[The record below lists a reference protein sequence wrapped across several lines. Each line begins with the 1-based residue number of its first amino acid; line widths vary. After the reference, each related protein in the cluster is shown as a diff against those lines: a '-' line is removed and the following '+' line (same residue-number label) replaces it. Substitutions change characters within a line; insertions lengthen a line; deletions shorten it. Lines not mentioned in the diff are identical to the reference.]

1 MAEEEIE
8 VVKEEM
14 TMIELPEE
22 SLEVEDTADGGAM
35 IKMESITVKEG
46 NEHFANIVEDVDQS
60 VVVLDALHNLRA
72 EKDGGVHKRRV
83 SRGALHLRFS
93 RGTFNLTLVP

>member
-8 VVKEEM
+8 VVKEEV

-46 NEHFANIVEDVDQS
+46 SEHFANIVEEVGQTE
-60 VVVLDALHNLRA
+60 LR
-72 EKDGGVHKRRV
+72 KTIND
-83 SRGALHLRFS
+83 L
-93 RGTFNLTLVP
+93 LTKINRDKEAR